1 MALLRYVLQNVIAND
16 RSLNLGR
23 QARDMRRWRVFDV
36 SGRYLLPLIERNE
49 KEKVLTSVCDP

>member
-1 MALLRYVLQNVIAND
+1 MALLRYVLQNVIVDD

-36 SGRYLLPLIERNE
+36 SGR
-49 KEKVLTSVCDP
+49 